1 MNINI
6 PRVIGVIKPEKI
18 YNNQKEKHRNKKHD
32 NLNKKSNNKK
42 SNNKKHKDID
52 SADDCN
58 EKKSPEKIKIDD
70 YA

>member
-42 SNNKKHKDID
+42 HKDID